1 MYLESMQTK
10 IKIKQIQKLEYKRQV
25 RRMQARQVI
34 ELRKIERIQK
44 KEYNDF
50 GHSWDMYMQ
59 EYERIAE

>member
-50 GHSWDMYMQ
+50 GHSWDTYM
-59 EYERIAE
+59 

>member
-34 ELRKIERIQK
+34 ELRKIERI
-44 KEYNDF
+44 
-50 GHSWDMYMQ
+50 
-59 EYERIAE
+59 

>member
-1 MYLESMQTK
+1 MQTK

-50 GHSWDMYMQ
+50 GHSWDTYM
-59 EYERIAE
+59 

>member
-50 GHSWDMYMQ
+50 AHSWDMYMQ
-59 EYERIAE
+59 EYESIAE